1 MGVLLMDSLRLV
13 QACDENMFMTHVFAD
28 LVGSARPK
36 DTSVVS
42 HRIWSKDH
50 AFGSSAT
57 VLGPD
62 KLSE

>member
-1 MGVLLMDSLRLV
+1 MSRRV
-13 QACDENMFMTHVFAD
+13 DENMFMTHVFAD

-42 HRIWSKDH
+42 HRIWSVDH